1 MADIIVNKK
10 QLTVLPKIFNIDIPF
25 ELFELM
31 DAAETDAQAKQI
43 GIEWG
48 IAQSKEL
55 IAKGVPCL
63 HFYSMGK
70 STAIQQIASKLF

>member
-1 MADIIVNKK
+1 
-10 QLTVLPKIFNIDIPF
+10 
-25 ELFELM
+25 M

-63 HFYSMGK
+63 HFYTMGK
-70 STAIQQIASKLF
+70 SEAVKSIAKAVF